1 MLFLFF
7 LNFTCKVQRGLMNYR
22 LQNCNLDINYY
33 KINGLVYSIK
43 KVTKMIT
50 STLRNKCTL
59 QMTEQD
65 HFFFLPTCIFW
76 DCL

>member
-1 MLFLFF
+1 M
-7 LNFTCKVQRGLMNYR
+7 NNYR
-22 LQNCNLDINYY
+22 LQNYNLDISYY
-33 KINGLVYSIK
+33 KINDLVYSIK

-65 HFFFLPTCIFW
+65 HFFSPYLYLLGLSLTSREKT
-76 DCL
+76 